1 MRREDMNDEDN
12 MDDCVLGDYRMCDGG
27 NDGAGPA
34 STNTAADS
42 AGSKRG
48 ERR

>member
-12 MDDCVLGDYRMCDGG
+12 MDDCMLGDYRMCDGG

-34 STNTAADS
+34 SANATPGP
-42 AGSKRG
+42 AGTKRR
-48 ERR
+48 E